1 MMCKYKNLLS
11 TIKLILRIA
20 APSTILLLVLTIISG
35 LLPGLLVIVEE
46 DFINT
51 VVAFTSTINVQAI
64 IVQFFLFAFVL
75 LLEWL
80 VAIVN
85 KYFFIVNKESIRRNI
100 YKMMF
105 SAVKNVA
112 FKNLEEAAN
121 QDLVMRVFKTP
132 EIHLSRLIKN
142 SLTLLK
148 YAVTIGSLFVLLF
161 NQIGIKSFIIIIA
174 SILVAVVAKKGGKR
188 VYDLEVENSGEKR
201 RVDYFDSMIMDKEF
215 ADERILFSFLE
226 EKHNKNLIIR

>member
-161 NQIGIKSFIIIIA
+161 NQIGIKSFIII
-174 SILVAVVAKKGGKR
+174 SVC
-188 VYDLEVENSGEKR
+188 
-201 RVDYFDSMIMDKEF
+201 
-215 ADERILFSFLE
+215 
-226 EKHNKNLIIR
+226 

>member
-75 LLEWL
+75 FLPVKFPVFYLSGLWLL
-80 VAIVN
+80 
-85 KYFFIVNKESIRRNI
+85 SISI
-100 YKMMF
+100 F
-105 SAVKNVA
+105 S
-112 FKNLEEAAN
+112 
-121 QDLVMRVFKTP
+121 
-132 EIHLSRLIKN
+132 LSTKKVSEGTSIK
-142 SLTLLK
+142 
-148 YAVTIGSLFVLLF
+148 
-161 NQIGIKSFIIIIA
+161 
-174 SILVAVVAKKGGKR
+174 
-188 VYDLEVENSGEKR
+188 
-201 RVDYFDSMIMDKEF
+201 
-215 ADERILFSFLE
+215 
-226 EKHNKNLIIR
+226 